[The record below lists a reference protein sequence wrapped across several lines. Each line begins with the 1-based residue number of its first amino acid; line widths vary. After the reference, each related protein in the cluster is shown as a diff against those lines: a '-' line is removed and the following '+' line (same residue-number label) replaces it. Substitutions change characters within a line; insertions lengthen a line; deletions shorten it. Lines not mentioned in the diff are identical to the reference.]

1 MSLNKCFKKV
11 PRPTNEPGKGG
22 FWTLDLDYILNQEL
36 GKKNNILI
44 EKGAVKIRNSLSE
57 GDLNSCNWDPN
68 ECEETIFISE
78 NTVKSQPQVNLNF
91 NLKEN
96 EKIVA
101 KGKSRTV
108 DLEASKLLETLV
120 TNVAIPINDT
130 ENTNVD
136 EEESPAY
143 ISLNSIDNENEKHSD
158 KNDNNN
164 DINDTIN
171 SYNNNN
177 NIISNNFKRLR
188 RSTTM
193 QHQPQYQSNR
203 ELKPYTNL
211 ATIFKVPT
219 PILPNA
225 SSLSRSASLSPA
237 SNKQLQYH
245 QYQPPLQSGTS
256 STK

>member
-22 FWTLDLDYILNQEL
+22 FWTLDLDYILNQES
-36 GKKNNILI
+36 GKRNNISI
-44 EKGAVKIRNSLSE
+44 ETGAVKIRNSLSE

-68 ECEETIFISE
+68 EGEETIFIPE
-78 NTVKSQPQVNLNF
+78 NAVKSQPQNSVNF
-91 NLKEN
+91 NPKEI
-96 EKIVA
+96 EKVVA
-101 KGKSRTV
+101 KGKSRTI

-120 TNVAIPINDT
+120 TNVAVPINDN
-130 ENTNVD
+130 ENTNID
-136 EEESPAY
+136 EEEPYVY
-143 ISLNSIDNENEKHSD
+143 ISLNSIENENENENENNND
-158 KNDNNN
+158 KNDKN
-164 DINDTIN
+164 DSNTI
-171 SYNNNN
+171 SH
-177 NIISNNFKRLR
+177 NFKRLR
-188 RSTTM
+188 RSTTI

-211 ATIFKVPT
+211 TTLLKVPT

-225 SSLSRSASLSPA
+225 SSLSRSTSLSPA

-245 QYQPPLQSGTS
+245 QYQPPLQSG